1 MSYEFHYTYAREVVE
16 IIDAG
21 EDDPKT
27 CYNIDNKNRRTPQG
41 ENLFLIKEISAVFAD
56 RECNIN
62 CSNTQADISFSVEL
76 TTEQKTTLDGI
87 VAAHKA
93 GGVGA

>member
-1 MSYEFHYTYAREVVE
+1 MAYEYHYIYTREIVA
-16 IIDAG
+16 IIGAG
-21 EDDPKT
+21 EDEPQS
-27 CYNIDNKNRRTPQG
+27 CYNINNKNRTTQEG
-41 ENLFLIKEISAVFAD
+41 AQLFLIKEISDVFTD

-62 CSNTQADISFSVEL
+62 CANTQADISFSVEL